1 MRASHIALILA
12 VLAIPSVGYAQQDNG
27 SVGGPVGG
35 PVGGM
40 VGPEGSS
47 SPGQPRPSLGSPSGS
62 PTRGGSLAGS
72 TGSITA
78 GQVGWRRVV
87 VDGVPQNVRV
97 TPRADGIGS
106 AFINGQ
112 RVLVDL
118 NTNRVLQQGNGPVGG
133 SVGGPVGGSV
143 GGSVG
148 GPVGGSVG
156 GPVGGSAGG
165 PVGGLVGPG
174 GSSSLGQ
181 PRPSRGS
188 PYGSAPQGGSL
199 AGSTGSI
206 TAGQVVPRNVPITN
220 QYGGTGIA
228 YINGQRVIVDT
239 NTNRVLR
246 PY

>member
-27 SVGGPVGG
+27 PVGG

-40 VGPEGSS
+40 VGPEGSR
-47 SPGQPRPSLGSPSGS
+47 SPEQPRPSLGSPYGS
-62 PTRGGSLAGS
+62 PTRAGPV
-72 TGSITA
+72 TGSSGTIA
-78 GQVGWRRVV
+78 PGQVGWRRVV

-133 SVGGPVGGSV
+133 PAGGS
-143 GGSVG
+143 
-148 GPVGGSVG
+148 
-156 GPVGGSAGG
+156 VGGSAGG

-188 PYGSAPQGGSL
+188 PYGSTPQGGSL
-199 AGSTGSI
+199 AGSTGSF
-206 TAGQVVPRNVPITN
+206 TAGQIVPRNVPITN
-220 QYGGTGIA
+220 QYLGTGTA
-228 YINGQRVIVDT
+228 YINGQRVLVDT

>member
-27 SVGGPVGG
+27 PVGG
-35 PVGGM
+35 PVGGI

-47 SPGQPRPSLGSPSGS
+47 SPGQPHSSLGSPYGS
-62 PTRGGSLAGS
+62 PTQARPV
-72 TGSITA
+72 TGSSGAIA
-78 GQVGWRRVV
+78 PGQVGWRRVV

-133 SVGGPVGGSV
+133 SVGG
-143 GGSVG
+143 SVG
-148 GPVGGSVG
+148 GPV
-156 GPVGGSAGG
+156 GG

-206 TAGQVVPRNVPITN
+206 TAGQVVPRNVPITG
-220 QYGGTGIA
+220 QYAGTGTA
-228 YINGQRVIVDT
+228 FINGQRVLVDT

>member
-27 SVGGPVGG
+27 PIGGPVGG

-47 SPGQPRPSLGSPSGS
+47 SPGQPRPSLGSPYGS
-62 PTRGGSLAGS
+62 PTQAGPVTGS

-112 RVLVDL
+112 RVL
-118 NTNRVLQQGNGPVGG
+118 
-133 SVGGPVGGSV
+133 
-143 GGSVG
+143 
-148 GPVGGSVG
+148 
-156 GPVGGSAGG
+156 
-165 PVGGLVGPG
+165 
-174 GSSSLGQ
+174 
-181 PRPSRGS
+181 
-188 PYGSAPQGGSL
+188 
-199 AGSTGSI
+199 
-206 TAGQVVPRNVPITN
+206 
-220 QYGGTGIA
+220 
-228 YINGQRVIVDT
+228 
-239 NTNRVLR
+239 
-246 PY
+246 

>member
-1 MRASHIALILA
+1 
-12 VLAIPSVGYAQQDNG
+12 
-27 SVGGPVGG
+27 
-35 PVGGM
+35 
-40 VGPEGSS
+40 
-47 SPGQPRPSLGSPSGS
+47 
-62 PTRGGSLAGS
+62 
-72 TGSITA
+72 
-78 GQVGWRRVV
+78 

-143 GGSVG
+143 GG
-148 GPVGGSVG
+148 
-156 GPVGGSAGG
+156 
-165 PVGGLVGPG
+165 LVGPG

-188 PYGSAPQGGSL
+188 PYGSPTRGGSL
-199 AGSTGSI
+199 AGSTIGLPI
-206 TAGQVVPRNVPITN
+206 TAGQVVPQNVPITG
-220 QYGGTGIA
+220 QYAGTGTA
-228 YINGQRVIVDT
+228 FINGQRVLVDT

>member
-27 SVGGPVGG
+27 PIGGPVGG

-118 NTNRVLQQGNGPVGG
+118 NTNRVVQQGNGP
-133 SVGGPVGGSV
+133 
-143 GGSVG
+143 
-148 GPVGGSVG
+148 VG

-188 PYGSAPQGGSL
+188 PYGSTPQGGSL
-199 AGSTGSI
+199 AGSTIGLPI
-206 TAGQVVPRNVPITN
+206 TAGQVVPQNVPITGL
-220 QYGGTGIA
+220 YAGTGTA
-228 YINGQRVIVDT
+228 FINGQRVLVDT

>member
-27 SVGGPVGG
+27 PVGGPVGV

-47 SPGQPRPSLGSPSGS
+47 SPGQPRPSLGSPYGS
-62 PTRGGSLAGS
+62 PTRAGPVTGS

-133 SVGGPVGGSV
+133 SVGG
-143 GGSVG
+143 SVG
-148 GPVGGSVG
+148 GPVGGSV
-156 GPVGGSAGG
+156 GG

-188 PYGSAPQGGSL
+188 PYGSTPQGGSL
-199 AGSTGSI
+199 AGSTGSF
-206 TAGQVVPRNVPITN
+206 TAGQIVPQNVPITN
-220 QYGGTGIA
+220 QYAGTGIA
-228 YINGQRVIVDT
+228 YINGQRVLVDT

>member
-12 VLAIPSVGYAQQDNG
+12 VLAVPSVGYAQQDNG
-27 SVGGPVGG
+27 PVGG
-35 PVGGM
+35 PAGGM

-47 SPGQPRPSLGSPSGS
+47 SPEQAGPSSPEQPRPSLGSPYGS
-62 PTRGGSLAGS
+62 PTRGAGDRARS
-72 TGSITA
+72 SAIA
-78 GQVGWRRVV
+78 PGQVGWRRVV

-112 RVLVDL
+112 RMLVDL
-118 NTNRVLQQGNGPVGG
+118 NTNRVLQQGNGA
-133 SVGGPVGGSV
+133 VGGSV
-143 GGSVG
+143 GGSVD
-148 GPVGGSVG
+148 GSV
-156 GPVGGSAGG
+156 GG

-188 PYGSAPQGGSL
+188 PYVSTPQGGSL

-206 TAGQVVPRNVPITN
+206 MAGQVVPRNVPIMG
-220 QYGGTGIA
+220 QYAGTGTA
-228 YINGQRVIVDT
+228 YINGQRVLVDT

>member
-27 SVGGPVGG
+27 PVGGPVGL

-47 SPGQPRPSLGSPSGS
+47 SPGQPRPSLGSPYGS
-62 PTRGGSLAGS
+62 PTRAGPVTGS
-72 TGSITA
+72 TGAITA

-133 SVGGPVGGSV
+133 SVGG
-143 GGSVG
+143 SVG
-148 GPVGGSVG
+148 GPVG

-188 PYGSAPQGGSL
+188 PYGSTPQGGSL
-199 AGSTGSI
+199 AGSTGSF
-206 TAGQVVPRNVPITN
+206 TAGQIVPQNVPITN
-220 QYGGTGIA
+220 QYLGTGTA
-228 YINGQRVIVDT
+228 YINGQRVLVDT

>member
-27 SVGGPVGG
+27 PVGG

-47 SPGQPRPSLGSPSGS
+47 SPGQPRSSLGSPYGS
-62 PTRGGSLAGS
+62 PTQARPV
-72 TGSITA
+72 TGSSGAIA
-78 GQVGWRRVV
+78 PGQVGWRRVV

-118 NTNRVLQQGNGPVGG
+118 NTNRVLQRGNGP
-133 SVGGPVGGSV
+133 V

-156 GPVGGSAGG
+156 GPVGGSVGG

-174 GSSSLGQ
+174 GSSSLGH

-188 PYGSAPQGGSL
+188 PYGSTPQRGSL

-206 TAGQVVPRNVPITN
+206 MAGQVVPQNVPITG
-220 QYGGTGIA
+220 QYAGTGTA
-228 YINGQRVIVDT
+228 YINGQRVLVDT

>member
-27 SVGGPVGG
+27 PVGG

-40 VGPEGSS
+40 VGPEGSF
-47 SPGQPRPSLGSPSGS
+47 SPEQPRPSLGSPYGS
-62 PTRGGSLAGS
+62 PTRAGPV
-72 TGSITA
+72 TGSSGTIA
-78 GQVGWRRVV
+78 PGQVGWRRVV

-118 NTNRVLQQGNGPVGG
+118 NTNRVLQQGNG
-133 SVGGPVGGSV
+133 SV

-148 GPVGGSVG
+148 GPV
-156 GPVGGSAGG
+156 GG

-188 PYGSAPQGGSL
+188 PYGFAPQGGSL
-199 AGSTGSI
+199 AGSTIGLPI
-206 TAGQVVPRNVPITN
+206 TAGQVVPQNVPITG
-220 QYGGTGIA
+220 QYAGTGTA
-228 YINGQRVIVDT
+228 FINGQRVLVDT

>member
-12 VLAIPSVGYAQQDNG
+12 VLAIPSVGYAQQDN
-27 SVGGPVGG
+27 GPVGG

-47 SPGQPRPSLGSPSGS
+47 SPGQPRPSLGSPYGS
-62 PTRGGSLAGS
+62 PTQAGPV
-72 TGSITA
+72 TGSSGTIA
-78 GQVGWRRVV
+78 PGQVGWRRVV

-133 SVGGPVGGSV
+133 SVGGSVGGFV

-148 GPVGGSVG
+148 GPV
-156 GPVGGSAGG
+156 GG

-188 PYGSAPQGGSL
+188 PYGSPTRGGSL
-199 AGSTGSI
+199 AGSTIGLPI
-206 TAGQVVPRNVPITN
+206 TAGQVVPQNVPITN
-220 QYGGTGIA
+220 QYAGTGTA
-228 YINGQRVIVDT
+228 YINGQRVLVDT

>member
-27 SVGGPVGG
+27 PVGG

-40 VGPEGSS
+40 MGPGGSS
-47 SPGQPRPSLGSPSGS
+47 SPGQPGPSLGSPYGS
-62 PTRGGSLAGS
+62 PTRAGPV
-72 TGSITA
+72 TGSSGTIA
-78 GQVGWRRVV
+78 PGQVGWRRVV

-143 GGSVG
+143 GG
-148 GPVGGSVG
+148 
-156 GPVGGSAGG
+156 PVGGSAGG

-199 AGSTGSI
+199 AGSTIGLPI
-206 TAGQVVPRNVPITN
+206 TAGQVVPQNVPITG
-220 QYGGTGIA
+220 QYAGTGTA
-228 YINGQRVIVDT
+228 FINGQRVLVDT

>member
-27 SVGGPVGG
+27 

-47 SPGQPRPSLGSPSGS
+47 SPGQPRSSLGSPYGS
-62 PTRGGSLAGS
+62 PTQARPV
-72 TGSITA
+72 TGSSGAIA
-78 GQVGWRRVV
+78 PGQVGWRRVV

-143 GGSVG
+143 GG
-148 GPVGGSVG
+148 
-156 GPVGGSAGG
+156 

-188 PYGSAPQGGSL
+188 PYGSTPQRGSL

-206 TAGQVVPRNVPITN
+206 MAGQVVPQNVPITG
-220 QYGGTGIA
+220 QYAGTGTA
-228 YINGQRVIVDT
+228 FINGQRVLVDT

>member
-27 SVGGPVGG
+27 PVGG

-40 VGPEGSS
+40 VGPEGSR
-47 SPGQPRPSLGSPSGS
+47 SPEQPRPSLGSPYGS
-62 PTRGGSLAGS
+62 PTRAGPV
-72 TGSITA
+72 TGSSGTIA
-78 GQVGWRRVV
+78 PGQVGWRRVV

-118 NTNRVLQQGNGPVGG
+118 NTNRVLQEGN
-133 SVGGPVGGSV
+133 GPVGGSV

-148 GPVGGSVG
+148 GPVGG
-156 GPVGGSAGG
+156 PVAGSAGG

-199 AGSTGSI
+199 AGSTVSI
-206 TAGQVVPRNVPITN
+206 TAGQVVPQNVPITN
-220 QYGGTGIA
+220 QYLGTGTA
-228 YINGQRVIVDT
+228 YINGQRVLVDT